1 MFKCYSYCSSR
12 EEKYEIHTNVN
23 RTSFNEN
30 TSFEDKN
37 KNQKYLNED
46 EELFDYFNKYRRND
60 ELNINFVTLLTQSKQ
75 IILDLIIEIESSKS
89 LENLYLSDDLNLFY
103 NKEGT
108 SLNDEFSLKIIKMK
122 VKKSNISK
130 EISLEAFTNYVFV

>member
-60 ELNINFVTLLTQSKQ
+60 ELNINFVTLLT
-75 IILDLIIEIESSKS
+75 
-89 LENLYLSDDLNLFY
+89 
-103 NKEGT
+103 
-108 SLNDEFSLKIIKMK
+108 
-122 VKKSNISK
+122 
-130 EISLEAFTNYVFV
+130 